1 MNHRE
6 YDFISPVLPEINK
19 NVLLFRELVMC
30 GSILSGIAHMAFCVL
45 FYIDGVNIL
54 AAFNLFSIMCYA
66 VTFMLVKRHH
76 VTAGLMVITAEVALH
91 AVLATVMVGWESS
104 FYIYIILVL
113 PLVILNRLD
122 WWPCKMPVVILMIA
136 IYMWLDIRYRGA
148 APPYLLNPAAVAFLC
163 RFNVL
168 TFMAFLVVMTAMHL
182 RLSLQGE
189 QVLQD
194 LVVTDPLTG
203 LKNRRSIMEISASE
217 TSRQRR
223 YGRPLS
229 FVMCDLDHFKN
240 INDSFGHECGDEVI
254 RSVARVLVKG
264 VRDLDHAIRWGG
276 EEFLLLLPETPIQSA
291 KQVADRLRAK
301 IESLNIPGRNESISV
316 TMTFGLSIL
325 HNDERMEEAI
335 DRADLALYEGKRAG
349 RNRVELAHEDRRN
362 HKLECQNIQ

>member
-6 YDFISPVLPEINK
+6 SDLILPVLPEINK
-19 NVLLFRELVMC
+19 NALLFRELVMY
-30 GSILSGIAHMAFCVL
+30 GSILSGVAHAAFCVL
-45 FYIDGVNIL
+45 FYIDGINIL
-54 AAFNLFSIMCYA
+54 AAVNLLSITCYA
-66 VTFMLVKRHH
+66 IASMLVLKHH
-76 VTAGLMVITAEVALH
+76 VTTGLMIITVEVAVH
-91 AVLATVMVGWESS
+91 AVLATVFVGWESS
-104 FYIYIILVL
+104 FHIYIILVL
-113 PLVILNRLD
+113 PLIIINRSYS
-122 WWPCKMPVVILMIA
+122 WPYKVPVVMLMIA
-136 IYMWLDIRYRGA
+136 IYLWLDVTYRSDV
-148 APPYLLNPAAVAFLC
+148 PPYVLHPAAVAFLC
-163 RFNVL
+163 RFNVM
-168 TFMAFLVVMTAMHL
+168 TFMAFLVVMTTMHYRFIL
-182 RLSLQGE
+182 RGE
-189 QVLQD
+189 QALED

-203 LKNRRSIMEISASE
+203 LKNRRSIMDISMSE

-291 KQVADRLRAK
+291 KLVAERLRTK
-301 IESLNIPGRNESISV
+301 IESLSIPGRNESISV

-325 HNDERMEEAI
+325 HNGEMMEQAI

-349 RNRVELAHEDRRN
+349 RNRVELAHEDRRM
-362 HKLECQNIQ
+362 HSLEYQGLQ